1 MQPVSTTA
9 LSASEAVRNLNSD
22 NKGKAGGMI
31 TFRTGFG
38 LIGPGCRG
46 VAAHVQRG
54 AGMSVT
60 NERCNRA
67 RL

>member
-38 LIGPGCRG
+38 L
-46 VAAHVQRG
+46 
-54 AGMSVT
+54 
-60 NERCNRA
+60 NRA
-67 RL
+67 WL

>member
-31 TFRTGFG
+31 TFRKGFG

-46 VAAHVQRG
+46 GETVAAHAMGGRG
-54 AGMSVT
+54 
-60 NERCNRA
+60 
-67 RL
+67 